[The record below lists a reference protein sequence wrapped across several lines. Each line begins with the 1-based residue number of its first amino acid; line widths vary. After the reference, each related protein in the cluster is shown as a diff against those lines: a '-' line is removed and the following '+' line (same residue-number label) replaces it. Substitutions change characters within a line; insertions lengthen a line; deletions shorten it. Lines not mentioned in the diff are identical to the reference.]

1 MAKNFAEADADGDGF
16 VNEEEAVRYGEL
28 QRAWRTERYGG
39 VEREQTAEEKQ
50 KWKEALA
57 AAGLVPEGQPG
68 FSLDNFKRVIVI
80 FGAIMME
87 S

>member
-39 VEREQTAEEKQ
+39 VERE
-50 KWKEALA
+50 
-57 AAGLVPEGQPG
+57 
-68 FSLDNFKRVIVI
+68 
-80 FGAIMME
+80 
-87 S
+87 